1 MEEQRSN
8 LLEKD
13 EASSDKNPY
22 VELARKAIEAYI
34 RNGRVLSEEHAD
46 PLLRNQRAGVFVSIK
61 KKRSLRGC
69 IGTIHPVRRNLA
81 EEIIHNAISAATRDP
96 RFPALTED
104 ELEGL
109 SFSVDILGEPEKVA
123 NMSQLDPRK
132 YGVIVKS
139 GPAVG
144 LLLPDLEGVD
154 TPEAQV
160 KIALRKAGLSPSEN
174 YELFRF
180 QVARHKE
187 ST

>member
-1 MEEQRSN
+1 MEAQRSS
-8 LLEKD
+8 LLENQ
-13 EASSDKNPY
+13 EASSGKNPY
-22 VELARKAIEAYI
+22 VELARKATEAYI
-34 RNGRVLSEEHAD
+34 RHGRVLSGEHAD
-46 PLLRNQRAGVFVSIK
+46 PLLRNQRAGAFVCIK
-61 KKRSLRGC
+61 KKGSLRGC

-81 EEIIHNAISAATRDP
+81 EEIVHNAVSAATRDP
-96 RFPALTED
+96 RFPSLTED
-104 ELEGL
+104 ELEDL
-109 SFSVDILGEPEKVA
+109 TFSVDVLGEPEKVV

-160 KIALRKAGLSPSEN
+160 KIALRKAGLSSSEN

-180 QVARHKE
+180 QVTRHKE

>member
-1 MEEQRSN
+1 MEEQRSS

-34 RNGRVLSEEHAD
+34 RHGRVLSGEHAD
-46 PLLRNQRAGVFVSIK
+46 LLLRNQRAGVFMCIK
-61 KKRSLRGC
+61 KRGSLRGC
-69 IGTIHPVRRNLA
+69 IGTIHPVRKNLA

-104 ELEGL
+104 ELEDL
-109 SFSVDILGEPEKVA
+109 SFSVDILGEREKVA

-160 KIALRKAGLSPSEN
+160 KIALRKAGLSPSEK

-180 QVARHKE
+180 QVTRHKE